1 MLDNLI
7 GGLAIGSIYSLL
19 AIGVVLVYRTT
30 GVLNFAQG
38 ELVTIGAYAYVFA
51 SAVSAS
57 PAVTMGAAVAAGVL
71 AGAVFYVVIHVLLR
85 GRPELSL
92 VVGTLA
98 LLTLVQATARLY
110 VTDRPYRAP
119 SWMFGDRAVMVGGT
133 ALPVNSLVI
142 IGTTALAGILLL
154 LWFTRTTIGK
164 TMAAVAED
172 PLRSAMSGIPVR
184 GILLLSWTGAGA
196 LAAVAGVLVSPVT
209 GVFPTMGGS
218 LVLSAVVGAVAGGFD
233 SIAGALLGGL
243 LIGLM
248 QTFAV
253 VFVGGS
259 YRDIVVFAVLM
270 LVLLLRPQ
278 GLFGSPELRRV

>member
-7 GGLAIGSIYSLL
+7 GALAIGSIYSLL

-30 GVLNFAQG
+30 GVVNFAQG
-38 ELVTIGAYAYVFA
+38 ELVTIGAYAYVVA
-51 SAVSAS
+51 SAVSGS
-57 PAVTMGAAVAAGVL
+57 PALTMGAAIAAG
-71 AGAVFYVVIHVLLR
+71 AISGAVFYFVVHILLR

-110 VTDRPYRAP
+110 ATDRPYRADT
-119 SWMFGDRAVMVGGT
+119 WIFGDRVVRLGEAV
-133 ALPVNSLVI
+133 LPVNSLVI
-142 IGTTALAGILLL
+142 IGVTALAGIFLLV
-154 LWFTRTTIGK
+154 WFTQTTIGK
-164 TMAAVAED
+164 AMAAVAED
-172 PLRSAMSGIPVR
+172 PLRSAMSGISVR

-218 LVLSAVVGAVAGGFD
+218 LVLSAVVGAVVGGFD
-233 SIAGALLGGL
+233 SILGALVGGL
-243 LIGLM
+243 LVGLL

-253 VFVGGS
+253 VVVGGA
-259 YRDIVVFAVLM
+259 YRDVAVFALLM
-270 LVLLLRPQ
+270 LVLLLRPA
-278 GLFGSPELRRV
+278 GLFGSPELRKI